1 MSDRFKYLSKD
12 KQQRIQQ
19 LSLLIH
25 NCRVYGV
32 SLETQQEY
40 LDELNELTKE

>member
-1 MSDRFKYLSKD
+1 MGEGYED
-12 KQQRIQQ
+12 KKQRIQQ

-32 SLETQQEY
+32 SIETQQEY